1 MKDKSDKSLQ
11 FEIGTITKIEVQEKP
26 KATSII
32 VISVEIEKEKF
43 QNDS

>member
-1 MKDKSDKSLQ
+1 LKDKSDKSLQ

-26 KATSII
+26 KATSI
-32 VISVEIEKEKF
+32 SVEIEKEKF